1 MQSRTSNSAI
11 FLSHFFTSPFSP
23 SLSLSLSIPFSLTS
37 YFSFF
42 YISLSL
48 SLSLALALLLSLV
61 SLLLSLSIVLLYF
74 DPTYFILFILSIN
87 SFIFLSTSLALPDS
101 MFASVSLSIL
111 SRLYFYS
118 NMCKEKESDTACK
131 FC

>member
-23 SLSLSLSIPFSLTS
+23 SLSIPFSLTS

-48 SLSLALALLLSLV
+48 SLALLLSLV

-74 DPTYFILFILSIN
+74 DPSYFILFILSIN